1 MSSESLNT
9 PIPPSALENI
19 TQKSLLIF
27 DLDGTLIDSVPDLAD
42 AVNAMLTTLGK
53 ANFSEDVIRHWVGN
67 GGKVLVQR
75 ALSGSQTIDPNLTED
90 DTNQA
95 LALFFDYYHQNTCV
109 RTQPYAGVSEGLREL
124 KEQGYTLA
132 IATNKPID
140 FVPAIVEK
148 LGWQALFAY
157 ILGGDSLS
165 AKKPDPMLLLHVCDQ
180 LGFSIAQSYMI
191 GDSKN
196 DILAGQNAGMDTLG
210 LSYGYNYGQ
219 DIHDYHPTHTFDD
232 FATLTEFLSHARV

>member
-9 PIPPSALENI
+9 PIPTSALENI

-165 AKKPDPMLLLHVCDQ
+165 A
-180 LGFSIAQSYMI
+180 
-191 GDSKN
+191 
-196 DILAGQNAGMDTLG
+196 
-210 LSYGYNYGQ
+210 
-219 DIHDYHPTHTFDD
+219 
-232 FATLTEFLSHARV
+232 

>member
-95 LALFFDYYHQNTCV
+95 
-109 RTQPYAGVSEGLREL
+109 VS
-124 KEQGYTLA
+124 YTHL
-132 IATNKPID
+132 TLPTKR
-140 FVPAIVEK
+140 IV
-148 LGWQALFAY
+148 
-157 ILGGDSLS
+157 
-165 AKKPDPMLLLHVCDQ
+165 
-180 LGFSIAQSYMI
+180 
-191 GDSKN
+191 
-196 DILAGQNAGMDTLG
+196 
-210 LSYGYNYGQ
+210 
-219 DIHDYHPTHTFDD
+219 
-232 FATLTEFLSHARV
+232 

>member
-1 MSSESLNT
+1 MSSESLNS
-9 PIPPSALENI
+9 PIPPSTGENI

-42 AVNAMLTTLGK
+42 AVNAMLTALGK
-53 ANFSEDVIRHWVGN
+53 ANFSEDVIRNWVGN

-109 RTQPYAGVSEGLREL
+109 RTQPYAGVGEGLRQL

-157 ILGGDSLS
+157 ILGGDSLP
-165 AKKPDPMLLLHVCDQ
+165 AKK
-180 LGFSIAQSYMI
+180 
-191 GDSKN
+191 
-196 DILAGQNAGMDTLG
+196 T
-210 LSYGYNYGQ
+210 
-219 DIHDYHPTHTFDD
+219 
-232 FATLTEFLSHARV
+232 